1 MMKELGR
8 RALGPVSLLLLGLT
22 FWLGY
27 FVTPPDQVQGDL
39 VRLLYIHPAM
49 ALVALYVSFGTA
61 TVASA
66 MYLWPRTRAESLDRI
81 AHSAIEVSVFFIALT
96 LITGSIWGR
105 PTWGVW
111 WAWDARLTSTA
122 ILGVF
127 ALGYLA
133 LRRANDDREIRAR
146 RSAVFCILTAINVPI
161 IHFSVIWWKT
171 LHQGASVFTSNRTLK
186 VHGSMALTLLLSF
199 LAFTLTFFWF
209 LRTRYRIEVARD
221 KQLHTKLVASIE
233 QRRGEVPAS

>member
-1 MMKELGR
+1 MNELGR
-8 RALGPVSLLLLGLT
+8 RALGPLALILLVST

-39 VRLLYIHPAM
+39 ARLLYIHPAV
-49 ALVALYVSFGTA
+49 AWVALYVSFGTA
-61 TVASA
+61 AIASA
-66 MYLWPRTRAESLDRI
+66 MYLWPRTRSESLDRI
-81 AHSAIEVSVFFIALT
+81 AHSAMEVSVFFIAIT

-111 WAWDARLTSTA
+111 WAWDARLTSSA

-127 ALGYLA
+127 GLGYLA
-133 LRRANDDREIRAR
+133 LRRANEDREIRAR

-186 VHGSMALTLLLSF
+186 VHGSMAFTLLLSF
-199 LAFTLTFFWF
+199 VAFTLTFFWF
-209 LRTRYRIEVARD
+209 LRTRYRIEVAKDR
-221 KQLHTKLVASIE
+221 QGHQKLVASIE
-233 QRRGEVPAS
+233 QRRNEVPAT